1 MAEPTEVEI
10 AAFTNVKSIL
20 DWVGLAGDNGD
31 ALLRGLGCVGTD
43 HFRPLGGMP
52 EVDFNIVVAALTVS
66 DGAGGFGPPSPYILA
81 SWKLVGHVARLATGA
96 TLTRAKQNAQL
107 LQQALIQQPGQQVMP
122 PATQQGV
129 KVGITKL
136 AGVIDQGLD
145 DEIKTATDAEIGLGY
160 QRYEARMGK
169 PPSEER
175 EPSIDQ
181 FTGIRHL
188 LSLNAPPFADFSVF
202 GPHSIRLRK
211 RMRLGGFFL
220 SSDGSLQKCELFG
233 PVSYVDWAKSYR
245 VLCTV
250 LLMLEAVFPEEL
262 DAYEAHIHE
271 FSTRYGERCWPTIY
285 QADVR
290 MRQERMQTLRR
301 RGVSMHTAD
310 PAAAA
315 RAGFDPAVPWRFVW
329 NEAVADA
336 GFWLQEVQEKCLLV
350 LTKVSSPESQLD
362 GDVRIAAGSTS
373 LPAMLAGGGT
383 ASRDRSPRRP
393 AAQSGKGRDVRRRE
407 VRVHNIGDDGFMKTN
422 RAGKE
427 ICSRFQNGECDKTP
441 GNSIVCP
448 RDRSRVHQCSRCL
461 SQDHGAHSP
470 QECKASSR
478 SEPSVRKGQKGKGRG
493 SKY

>member
-1 MAEPTEVEI
+1 MAEPTDLEI
-10 AAFTNVKSIL
+10 AAFANIQNIL
-20 DWVGLAGDNGD
+20 DWVGLAGDKAD
-31 ALLRGLGCVGTD
+31 ALLKGLGCVGTD
-43 HFRPLGGMP
+43 HYRPLGGMP
-52 EVDFNIVVAALTVS
+52 EVDFDIVVAALTVV
-66 DGAGGFGPPSPYILA
+66 DDAGADGPPTPFILA

-96 TLTRAKQNAQL
+96 TLTKAKRDAQL
-107 LQQALIQQPGQQVMP
+107 LQQALIPPVGPQALQQ
-122 PATQQGV
+122 ATTGI

-145 DEIKTATDAEIGLGY
+145 DEIKTASEQEIALGY

-175 EPSIDQ
+175 KPSIDQ

-188 LSLNAPPFADFSVF
+188 LSLHAPPFADFSVF

-220 SSDGSLQKCELFG
+220 SGDGTLQKCELFG
-233 PVSYVDWAKSYR
+233 PVSYIDWAKSYR

-301 RGVSMHTAD
+301 RGASMHATD

-350 LTKVSSPESQLD
+350 LTKVSSPEAQLD
-362 GDVRIAAGSTS
+362 GDVRVAAGSSS
-373 LPAMLAGGGT
+373 LPAMLAGSGA

-393 AAQSGKGRDVRRRE
+393 AAPSAKGRDRTNQRE
-407 VRVHNIGDDGFMKTN
+407 TRVHNIGDDGYMKTN
-422 RAGKE
+422 RAGRELCLK
-427 ICSRFQNGECDKTP
+427 FQKGECDKAP
-441 GNSIVCP
+441 GNVCP
-448 RDRSRVHQCSRCL
+448 RDRSRVHQCARCL
-461 SQDHGAHSP
+461 SSDHGAHSP
-470 QECKASSR
+470 QECQAAKR
-478 SEPSVRKGQKGKGRG
+478 SEPTARRGQKGKGRG
-493 SKY
+493 GSKY